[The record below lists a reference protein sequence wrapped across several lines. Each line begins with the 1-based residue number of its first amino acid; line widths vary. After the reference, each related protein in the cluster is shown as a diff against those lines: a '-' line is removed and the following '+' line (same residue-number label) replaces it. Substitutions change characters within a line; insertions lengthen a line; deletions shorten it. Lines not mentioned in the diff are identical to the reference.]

1 MPRPYRKERLDEL
14 LKRELESIICYELSD
29 PRLDHITVS
38 EVDVSKDLQTAR
50 VYIGVLEDKAK
61 EREVMNGLDDA
72 RGFIRNQ
79 IAGRVQLRKVPDLVF
94 RLDRTLGDVQ
104 RIDTIIDQLEFS
116 PDNDAEQRAAASV
129 SPSS

>member
-116 PDNDAEQRAAASV
+116 PDNDAASV

>member
-29 PRLDHITVS
+29 PRLDGITVS

-50 VYIGVLEDKAK
+50 VYIGVLEDKTK
-61 EREVMNGLDDA
+61 ERDVMAGLENA

-104 RIDTIIDQLEFS
+104 RIDSIIDQLEFS
-116 PDNDAEQRAAASV
+116 PDNDATPV

>member
-29 PRLDHITVS
+29 PRLDGITVS

-50 VYIGVLEDKAK
+50 VYIGVLEDKTK
-61 EREVMNGLDDA
+61 ERDVMAGLDNA

-104 RIDTIIDQLEFS
+104 RIDSIIDQLEFS
-116 PDNDAEQRAAASV
+116 PDNDATPV

>member
-14 LKRELESIICYELSD
+14 LKRELESIICYELND

-116 PDNDAEQRAAASV
+116 PDNDAASV

>member
-50 VYIGVLEDKAK
+50 VYIGVLADKDK
-61 EREVMNGLDDA
+61 ERDVMAGLENA

-116 PDNDAEQRAAASV
+116 PDNDATSV
-129 SPSS
+129 PPIS

>member
-29 PRLDHITVS
+29 PRLDHIAVS

-61 EREVMNGLDDA
+61 ERDVMNGLENA

-116 PDNDAEQRAAASV
+116 PDNDAASV

>member
-1 MPRPYRKERLDEL
+1 MAG
-14 LKRELESIICYELSD
+14 LE
-29 PRLDHITVS
+29 
-38 EVDVSKDLQTAR
+38 
-50 VYIGVLEDKAK
+50 
-61 EREVMNGLDDA
+61 NA

-116 PDNDAEQRAAASV
+116 PDNDATSV
-129 SPSS
+129 PPIS

>member
-29 PRLDHITVS
+29 PRLNHITVS
-38 EVDVSKDLQTAR
+38 EVDVSRDLQTAR
-50 VYIGVLEDKAK
+50 VFISL
-61 EREVMNGLDDA
+61 LDDTANERSVMAGLENA
-72 RGFIRNQ
+72 RGFIRSQ

-104 RIDTIIDQLEFS
+104 RIDTIIDQLEYS
-116 PDNDAEQRAAASV
+116 PDDDAEPA
-129 SPSS
+129 PSGS

>member
-29 PRLDHITVS
+29 PRLDHVTVS

-61 EREVMNGLDDA
+61 EREVMNGLEDA

-116 PDNDAEQRAAASV
+116 PDNDAASV

>member
-14 LKRELESIICYELSD
+14 LKRELESIISYELSD
-29 PRLDHITVS
+29 PRLDHVTVS

-61 EREVMNGLDDA
+61 ERDVMNGLENA

-116 PDNDAEQRAAASV
+116 LDSDAAAE

>member
-14 LKRELESIICYELSD
+14 LKRELESIICYELND

-61 EREVMNGLDDA
+61 EREVMNGLEDA

-116 PDNDAEQRAAASV
+116 PGNDAEQRAAASV